1 MEHAEM
7 RLKEKVFGLFG
18 PDALLPVQYF
28 DLLRRKTPIEP
39 EIRLMWAVL
48 EDAVECYRRH
58 VGDAKGKPNGEFE
71 EVDSWIF
78 DPDGDWLFSFENICA
93 TLGIDAEYLRS
104 GLLGLKNKSRAA
116 HPAGPMAHANSGS
129 AEKGSF
135 EPGVLTPS
143 ASLSFDSEAQ
153 GSSLRVEDRVD
164 PERVEGSSF

>member
-1 MEHAEM
+1 MEQAEM

-58 VGDAKGKPNGEFE
+58 VGDAKGKPNGEFD
-71 EVDSWIF
+71 EVETWIF

-93 TLGIDAEYLRS
+93 TLGIDAEYLRG
-104 GLLGLKNKSRAA
+104 GLLGLKKKSLAA
-116 HPAGPMAHANSGS
+116 HPAGPQAHANSGS
-129 AEKGSF
+129 AEKGGF
-135 EPGVLTPS
+135 EPGVSIPS
-143 ASLSFDSEAQ
+143 TSLSFESDSE
-153 GSSLRVEDRVD
+153 GSSLRIEDRVD